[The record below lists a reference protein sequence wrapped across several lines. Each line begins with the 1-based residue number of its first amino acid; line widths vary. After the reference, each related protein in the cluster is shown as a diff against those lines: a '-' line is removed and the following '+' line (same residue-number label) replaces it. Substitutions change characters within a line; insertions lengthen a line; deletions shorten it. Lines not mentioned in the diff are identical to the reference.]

1 MLFKEFTVLLNP
13 QSRKIVIGICL
24 NAIGGGMTLSLLLVY
39 LHDMRD
45 FTNTFGGL
53 LLAYGSIV
61 SIVAS
66 TPMGALVDR
75 IGPKKVMIGGLI
87 LNSAAAFSLSQI
99 ETHMQAIFSLTFI
112 SIAGQAIW
120 PSQTV
125 ILARVTPEKD
135 RSKIFGF
142 NFMLLNLGL
151 GFGGLLSSLIIQ
163 ENNLFSFQVM
173 YWVDASTFLI
183 YLAIALTLRGEKV
196 NRYIP
201 KQEEHS
207 TGSYRDL
214 FANKPLMLLGIAGV
228 ILFTFG
234 YGTIQAG
241 VPVFATQF
249 LGLNPKW
256 LGIIFGVNTLS
267 IVLLQPLVMR
277 VLEKYSKY
285 TALIAISVIWALSW
299 VFVGVAPYL
308 PMVASGVALCVS
320 QLIFAL
326 GEMVQAPTIPTLA
339 NELTQEHIRG
349 RANAW
354 MSLQWSVS
362 GVLGP
367 AITGLMLGADLAT
380 AWVFLMFIG
389 CFLSIPIFLAMRKAA
404 RLQAQPSTT
413 RW

>member
-13 QSRKIVIGICL
+13 QSRKIVFGICL

-39 LHDMRD
+39 LHDMRG

-61 SIVAS
+61 SILAS

-87 LNSAAAFSLSQI
+87 LNSAAAFSLSQV
-99 ETHMQAIFSLTFI
+99 ETHFQAIFTLTCI
-112 SIAGQAIW
+112 NIAGQAIW

-125 ILARVTPEKD
+125 ILTRLTPEKD

-163 ENNLFSFQVM
+163 ENNLLSFQVM

-183 YLAIALTLRGEKV
+183 YLAIVLSLRGEKV

-201 KQEEHS
+201 NEDEPAN
-207 TGSYRDL
+207 GSYRDL
-214 FANKPLMLLGIAGV
+214 FANKPLMLLGIAGI

-277 VLEKYSKY
+277 IIERYSKY

-308 PMVASGVALCVS
+308 PMVASGIALCVS
-320 QLIFAL
+320 QLIFAV

-380 AWVFLMFIG
+380 AWIAVMFIG
-389 CFLSIPIFLAMRKAA
+389 CFLSIPIFVAMRRAA
-404 RLQAQPSTT
+404 RLPA
-413 RW
+413 